1 MLFEAVL
8 VSQAAGLL
16 QAAGVLEQQQL
27 CLREGFLAAGG
38 RVTAGACKKQQNKA
52 TSLRLLL
59 SASQT
64 TLAREWRETATLAAL
79 GRMHG
84 RVLSLETLLCVNISH
99 LKQIEAACLLVG
111 CA

>member
-1 MLFEAVL
+1 VLFEAVL

-64 TLAREWRETATLAAL
+64 TLAREWRETATLAGCSTGQDAWKGAVTRNAL
-79 GRMHG
+79 VR
-84 RVLSLETLLCVNISH
+84 
-99 LKQIEAACLLVG
+99 K
-111 CA
+111 